1 MKEEKWITLSPED
14 IARLQE
20 LEDDIE
26 HARFELERAKKVGI
40 DVSEL
45 EEMLERA
52 DRLRR
57 NLIEEYSPKE

>member
-14 IARLQE
+14 IARLRE